1 MAKSETTDILIQIW
15 ENSIRTN
22 DMKPLPQKFFS
33 YTAEQNHEEA
43 CYLFRYVFE
52 KILDWTP
59 YDALNYLNEEIVTKL
74 NLKKAYNNFNWPE
87 ELDKGRSSYYYVAA
101 MCYPDIITDYNE
113 HNLWIMEYN
122 QLLSKVEADNKKSKE
137 KNAKPNRI
145 SPNSFTIDNG
155 YDKARFLLNH
165 YLVTHPNEEFTDL
178 ETTYEKF
185 ANSAFANKFLSNI
198 KLNGACKI
206 FFGTPLEFFHQS
218 LPNDGDDEFSRNDF
232 LYNFTQFKEMDKN
245 FVPGKIVEEQD
256 EDDVELEDIFV
267 KKTKERKTKKS
278 KAEDDN
284 ANVVSE
290 TKSDTISS

>member
-1 MAKSETTDILIQIW
+1 MAKSETTDILIQMW

-52 KILDWTP
+52 KILDWSP

-74 NLKKAYNNFNWPE
+74 NLRKAYNNFNWPE
-87 ELDKGRSSYYYVAA
+87 ELNKGRSSYYYVTA
-101 MCYPDIITDYNE
+101 MCYPDIIRDYDE

-122 QLLSKVEADNKKSKE
+122 NLLSKAEIEKNRKAKKKQDNGSPVK

-145 SPNSFTIDNG
+145 SPNAFTIDKG

-165 YLVTHPNEEFTDL
+165 YLINHPNEAFVDL

-185 ANSAFANKFLSNI
+185 ADSTFANKFLSDI
-198 KLNGACKI
+198 KLNGACHV

-218 LPNDGDDEFSRNDF
+218 LPNDGDPEYSRSDF
-232 LYNFTQFKEMDKN
+232 LYNFTEFKNMDATFDPNNKETKSDI
-245 FVPGKIVEEQD
+245 PEKTYEVEE
-256 EDDVELEDIFV
+256 IFV
-267 KKTKERKTKKS
+267 KKK
-278 KAEDDN
+278 
-284 ANVVSE
+284 
-290 TKSDTISS
+290 